1 MNKTEL
7 LELLSLLKLNVEEF
21 WILSSS
27 ALVLRNIYSDA
38 GDLDIAVI
46 DLGLEELKKNYPLK
60 PKENGWYKVTENIE
74 CVCDGKKENL
84 SYQPEKVGNYYLQN
98 IKEYLEYLEMSER
111 EKDKKRIPLVKQYI
125 KQKNQ

>member
-1 MNKTEL
+1 M
-7 LELLSLLKLNVEEF
+7 
-21 WILSSS
+21 W
-27 ALVLRNIYSDA
+27 
-38 GDLDIAVI
+38 
-46 DLGLEELKKNYPLK
+46 
-60 PKENGWYKVTENIE
+60 W
-74 CVCDGKKENL
+74 KENL